1 MTMKSVMHSKTDIKE
16 FTAYDNTNEVVDKLF
31 KLLLSR
37 YQRSLEISMM
47 GSGFIFDSVQ
57 LLYFKCH
64 NINFRRDGP

>member
-57 LLYFKCH
+57 LLYFKSH

>member
-64 NINFRRDGP
+64 NINFRCDGP